1 MNIGF
6 IGLGTMGS
14 RMATNLLKQ
23 GHTLVIH
30 DMSKANAQP
39 LIAQGAQWADTP
51 SSLGSQVELVFLSL
65 PGPAQVQEVLTG
77 LQGLT
82 AGLRAGSAVFDF
94 STNSPRVIRELH
106 AELAKKQL
114 FFLDAPVSGGPTGAA
129 SGKLVIWTS
138 GDEPTFNK
146 YSPVLSCMSDDVQF
160 LGTVGAAS
168 VAKLVHNCMGY
179 MFNSAIAEVFSMGV
193 KAGVEAP
200 TLFKALRSGAMGR
213 RRTFDGLPTHFLS
226 GAYDPAKFSLKLAHK
241 DVSLANELGRE
252 VELEMQFAKLTLAQ
266 MTEALDRGWGDKDSR
281 IAMLLAQ
288 EQAGVDVRCDPETLK
303 DILGR

>member
-6 IGLGTMGS
+6 IGLGMMGS
-14 RMATNLLKQ
+14 RMATNLIKH
-23 GHTLVIH
+23 GHTLILH
-30 DMSKANAQP
+30 DMNKTNAQP
-39 LIAQGAQWADTP
+39 LLAQGAQWAETP
-51 SSLGSQVELVFLSL
+51 SLLGAQVDLVFLSL
-65 PGPAQVQEVLTG
+65 PGPAQVQDVLTG
-77 LQGLT
+77 LNGLT
-82 AGLRAGSAVFDF
+82 TGLRAGSAVFDF
-94 STNSPRVIRELH
+94 STNAPRVIRELH
-106 AELAKKQL
+106 TELAKKQL

-138 GDEPTFNK
+138 GDELTFNK
-146 YSPVLSCMSDDVQF
+146 YAPVLSCMSDDVQF
-160 LGTVGAAS
+160 LGAVGAAS

-200 TLFKALRSGAMGR
+200 TLFKALRSGAVGR

-226 GAYDPAKFSLKLAHK
+226 GAYEPAKFSLKLAHK
-241 DVSLANELGRE
+241 DVTLANELGRE
-252 VELEMQFAKLTLAQ
+252 VDLDMHFAKLTLAQ

-288 EQAGVDVRCDPETLK
+288 EQAGVDVRCDPDTLK
-303 DILGR
+303 EILGR

>member
-1 MNIGF
+1 MKIGF

-14 RMATNLLKQ
+14 RMAANLIKH
-23 GHTLVIH
+23 GHSLIIN
-30 DMSKANAQP
+30 DMLRANAQP
-39 LIAQGAQWADTP
+39 LIALGAQWAATP
-51 SSLGSQVELVFLSL
+51 AALGSEVDVVFLSL
-65 PGPAQVQEVLTG
+65 PGPPQVHEVLTG
-77 LQGLT
+77 ENGLN
-82 AGLRAGSAVFDF
+82 ASLRAGSAVFDF
-94 STNSPRVIRELH
+94 STNAPRVIRELH
-106 AELAKKQL
+106 AELAKNEL
-114 FFLDAPVSGGPTGAA
+114 IFLDAPVSGGPTGAA

-138 GDEPTFNK
+138 GDEVTFKK
-146 YSPVLSCMSDDVQF
+146 YAPVLSCMSDDVQF
-160 LGTVGAAS
+160 LGAVGAAS

-226 GAYDPAKFSLKLAHK
+226 GAYEPAKFSLKLAHK
-241 DVSLANELGRE
+241 DVTLANELGRE
-252 VELEMQFAKLTLAQ
+252 VDLDMQFATLTLAQ

-288 EQAGVDVRCDPETLK
+288 EQAGVDVRCDPDTLK
-303 DILGR
+303 DILSR

>member
-23 GHTLVIH
+23 GHTLIIH
-30 DMSKANAQP
+30 DMSKANAEP
-39 LIAQGAQWADTP
+39 LLAQGAQWAQTP
-51 SSLGSQVELVFLSL
+51 SSLGAQVELVFLSL

-94 STNSPRVIRELH
+94 STNAPRVIRELH

-114 FFLDAPVSGGPTGAA
+114 FFLDAPVSGGPAGAA

-138 GDEPTFNK
+138 GDETTFNK

-160 LGTVGAAS
+160 LGAVGAAS

-200 TLFKALRSGAMGR
+200 TLFKALRSGAVGR

-226 GAYDPAKFSLKLAHK
+226 GAYEPAKFSLKLAHK
-241 DVSLANELGRE
+241 DVTLANELGRE
-252 VELEMQFAKLTLAQ
+252 VDLDMHFAKLTLAQ

-288 EQAGVDVRCDPETLK
+288 EEAGVDVRCDPDTLK
-303 DILGR
+303 EILGR

>member
-1 MNIGF
+1 MKIGF

-14 RMATNLLKQ
+14 RMAANLIKH
-23 GHTLVIH
+23 GHSLIIN
-30 DMSKANAQP
+30 DMLRANAQP
-39 LIAQGAQWADTP
+39 LIALGAQWAATP
-51 SSLGSQVELVFLSL
+51 AALGSEVDVVFLSL
-65 PGPAQVQEVLTG
+65 PGPPQVHEVLTG
-77 LQGLT
+77 ENGLN
-82 AGLRAGSAVFDF
+82 ASLRAGSAVFDF
-94 STNSPRVIRELH
+94 STNAPRVIRELH
-106 AELAKKQL
+106 AELAKNEL
-114 FFLDAPVSGGPTGAA
+114 IFLDAPVSGGPTGAA

-138 GDEPTFNK
+138 GDEATFKK
-146 YSPVLSCMSDDVQF
+146 YAPVLSCMSDDVQF
-160 LGTVGAAS
+160 LGAVGAAS

-226 GAYDPAKFSLKLAHK
+226 GAYEPAKFSLKLAHK
-241 DVSLANELGRE
+241 DVTLANELGRE
-252 VELEMQFAKLTLAQ
+252 VDLDMQFATLTLAQ

-288 EQAGVDVRCDPETLK
+288 EQAGVDVRCDPDTLK
-303 DILGR
+303 DILSR

>member
-1 MNIGF
+1 MKIGF

-14 RMATNLLKQ
+14 RMALNLNKS
-23 GHTLVIH
+23 GHTLIVH
-30 DMSKANAQP
+30 DMLAANAQP
-39 LIAQGAQWADTP
+39 LIAQGAVWADTP
-51 SSLGSQVELVFLSL
+51 ELLAAQVDVVFLSL

-77 LQGLT
+77 PHGL
-82 AGLRAGSAVFDF
+82 AQGLRAGSAVFDF
-94 STNSPRVIRELH
+94 STNAPRVIRQLH
-106 AELAKKQL
+106 DALAKKEI

-138 GDEPTFNK
+138 GDEQIFK
-146 YSPVLSCMSDDVQF
+146 QYASVLACMSDDVQY
-160 LGTVGAAS
+160 LGAIGAAS

-179 MFNSAIAEVFSMGV
+179 MFNAAIAEVFSMGV

-226 GAYDPAKFSLKLAHK
+226 GDYDPAKFSLKLAHK
-241 DVSLANELGRE
+241 DVTLANELGRE
-252 VELEMQFAKLTLAQ
+252 VDVDMQFARFTLAQ
-266 MTEALDRGWGDKDSR
+266 MTEAMERGWSDKDSR

-288 EQAGVDVRCDPETLK
+288 EKAGVDVRCDPEVLK
-303 DILGR
+303 DILRR

>member
-1 MNIGF
+1 
-6 IGLGTMGS
+6 
-14 RMATNLLKQ
+14 MAANLMKH
-23 GHTLVIH
+23 GHTLIIH

-39 LIAQGAQWADTP
+39 LLAQGAQWADTP
-51 SSLGSQVELVFLSL
+51 SSLGAQVDLVFLSL

-77 LQGLT
+77 VQGLT
-82 AGLRAGSAVFDF
+82 AALRAGSAVFDF
-94 STNSPRVIRELH
+94 STNAPRVIRELH

-114 FFLDAPVSGGPTGAA
+114 IFLDAPVSGGPTGAA

-146 YSPVLSCMSDDVQF
+146 FSSVLSCMSDDVQY
-160 LGTVGAAS
+160 LGAVGAAS

-179 MFNSAIAEVFSMGV
+179 MFNAAIAEVFSMGV

-241 DVSLANELGRE
+241 DVTLANELGRE

-288 EQAGVDVRCDPETLK
+288 EQAGVDVRCDPDTLK
-303 DILGR
+303 DILSR

>member
-1 MNIGF
+1 MKIGF

-14 RMATNLLKQ
+14 RMATNLIKH
-23 GHTLVIH
+23 GHSLIIN
-30 DMSKANAQP
+30 DMLLANAQP
-39 LIAQGAQWADTP
+39 LIALGAHWAATP
-51 SSLGSQVELVFLSL
+51 AALGSQVDVVFLSL
-65 PGPAQVQEVLTG
+65 PGPPQVQEVLTG
-77 LQGLT
+77 ANGLNT
-82 AGLRAGSAVFDF
+82 SLHAGSAVFDF
-94 STNSPRVIRELH
+94 STNAPRVIRELH
-106 AELAKKQL
+106 AELAKKEL
-114 FFLDAPVSGGPTGAA
+114 TFLDAPVSGGPTGAA

-138 GDEPTFNK
+138 GDEATFKK
-146 YSPVLSCMSDDVQF
+146 YAPVLSCMSDDVQF
-160 LGTVGAAS
+160 LGAVGAAS

-226 GAYDPAKFSLKLAHK
+226 GAYEPAKFSLKLAHK
-241 DVSLANELGRE
+241 DVTLANELGRE
-252 VELEMQFAKLTLAQ
+252 VDLEMQFAKLTLAQ

-288 EQAGVDVRCDPETLK
+288 EQAGVDVRCDPDVLK
-303 DILGR
+303 DLLSR

>member
-14 RMATNLLKQ
+14 RMAANLMKH
-23 GHTLVIH
+23 GHTLIIH

-39 LIAQGAQWADTP
+39 LLAQGAQWADTP
-51 SSLGSQVELVFLSL
+51 SSLGAQVDLAFLSL

-77 LQGLT
+77 VQGLT

-94 STNSPRVIRELH
+94 STNAPRVIRELH
-106 AELAKKQL
+106 AELAKKEL

-146 YSPVLSCMSDDVQF
+146 FSSVLSCMSDDVQY
-160 LGTVGAAS
+160 LGAVGAAS

-179 MFNSAIAEVFSMGV
+179 MFNAAIAEVFSMGV

-226 GAYDPAKFSLKLAHK
+226 GAYDPAKFSLRLAHK
-241 DVSLANELGRE
+241 DVTLANELGRE

-288 EQAGVDVRCDPETLK
+288 EQAGVDVRCDPDTLK
-303 DILGR
+303 DILGH

>member
-39 LIAQGAQWADTP
+39 LLAQGAQWADTP
-51 SSLGSQVELVFLSL
+51 SSLGAQVELVFLSL

-94 STNSPRVIRELH
+94 STNAPRVIRELH

-138 GDEPTFNK
+138 GDETTFNK

-160 LGTVGAAS
+160 LGAVGAAS
-168 VAKLVHNCMGY
+168 IAKLVHNCMGY

-241 DVSLANELGRE
+241 DVTLANELGRE

-303 DILGR
+303 DILSQ

>member
-39 LIAQGAQWADTP
+39 LLAQGAQWADTP
-51 SSLGSQVELVFLSL
+51 SSLGAQVELVFLSL
-65 PGPAQVQEVLTG
+65 PGPTQVQEVLTG

-94 STNSPRVIRELH
+94 STNAPSVIRELH

-138 GDEPTFNK
+138 GDETTFNK
-146 YSPVLSCMSDDVQF
+146 YSPVLSYMSDDVQF
-160 LGTVGAAS
+160 LGAVGAAS
-168 VAKLVHNCMGY
+168 IAKLVHNCMGY

-241 DVSLANELGRE
+241 DVTLANELGRE

-303 DILGR
+303 DILGH

>member
-82 AGLRAGSAVFDF
+82 AGLSTGSAVFDF

-138 GDEPTFNK
+138 GDETTFNK

-160 LGTVGAAS
+160 LGAVGAAS

-241 DVSLANELGRE
+241 DVTLANELGRE

-303 DILGR
+303 DILGH

>member
-1 MNIGF
+1 MKIGF

-14 RMATNLLKQ
+14 RMALNLTKS
-23 GHTLVIH
+23 GHTLVVN
-30 DMSKANAQP
+30 DTLAANAQP
-39 LIAQGAQWADTP
+39 LIALGAVWADTP
-51 SSLGSQVELVFLSL
+51 QSLAAQVDLVFLSL

-77 LQGLT
+77 THGLIN
-82 AGLRAGSAVFDF
+82 GLRPGSAVFDF
-94 STNSPRVIRELH
+94 STTAPRVIRQLPE
-106 AELAKKQL
+106 ALAQKEM

-138 GDEPTFNK
+138 GDEQVFK
-146 YSPVLSCMSDDVQF
+146 QYASVLACMSDDVQY
-160 LGTVGAAS
+160 LGAIGAAS

-179 MFNSAIAEVFSMGV
+179 MFNAAIAEVFSMGV

-226 GAYDPAKFSLKLAHK
+226 GDYDPAKFSLKLAHK
-241 DVSLANELGRE
+241 DVTLANELGRE
-252 VELEMQFAKLTLAQ
+252 VDVDMQFARFTLAQ
-266 MTEALDRGWGDKDSR
+266 MTEAMERGWSDKDSR

-288 EQAGVDVRCDPETLK
+288 EKAGVDVRCDPEVLK
-303 DILGR
+303 DILRH

>member
-1 MNIGF
+1 MKIGF

-14 RMATNLLKQ
+14 RMATNLIKH
-23 GHTLVIH
+23 GHTLIIQ
-30 DMSKANAQP
+30 DMLKANAQP
-39 LIAQGAQWADTP
+39 LIAQGAQWAETP
-51 SSLGSQVELVFLSL
+51 AALGAQVDLVFLSL

-77 LQGLT
+77 LNGLT
-82 AGLRAGSAVFDF
+82 TGLRAGSAVFDF
-94 STNSPRVIRELH
+94 STNAPRVIRELH
-106 AELAKKQL
+106 AELSKKEL
-114 FFLDAPVSGGPTGAA
+114 MFLDAPVSGGPTGAA

-146 YSPVLSCMSDDVQF
+146 YAPVLSCMSDDVQF
-160 LGTVGAAS
+160 LGAVGAAS

-226 GAYDPAKFSLKLAHK
+226 GAYEPAKFSLKLAHK
-241 DVSLANELGRE
+241 DVTLANELGQD
-252 VELEMQFAKLTLAQ
+252 VDLDMQFAKLTLAQ
-266 MTEALDRGWGDKDSR
+266 MTEALNRGWGEKDSR

-288 EQAGVDVRCDPETLK
+288 EQAGVDVRCDPDILK
-303 DILGR
+303 DILSR

>member
-1 MNIGF
+1 MKIGF

-14 RMATNLLKQ
+14 RMAANLIKH
-23 GHTLVIH
+23 GHSLIIN
-30 DMSKANAQP
+30 DMLHASAQP
-39 LIAQGAQWADTP
+39 LIALGAKWAATP
-51 SSLGSQVELVFLSL
+51 AALGSQVDVVFLSL
-65 PGPAQVQEVLTG
+65 PGPPQVQEVLTG
-77 LQGLT
+77 PNGLS
-82 AGLRAGSAVFDF
+82 ASLRAGSAVFDF
-94 STNSPRVIRELH
+94 STNAPRVIRELH
-106 AELAKKQL
+106 AELAKKEL
-114 FFLDAPVSGGPTGAA
+114 IFLDAPVSGGPTGAA

-138 GDEPTFNK
+138 GDEATFK
-146 YSPVLSCMSDDVQF
+146 TYAPVLSCMSDDVQF
-160 LGTVGAAS
+160 LGAVGAAS

-226 GAYDPAKFSLKLAHK
+226 GAYEPAKFSLKLAHK
-241 DVSLANELGRE
+241 DVTLANELGRE
-252 VELEMQFAKLTLAQ
+252 VDLDMQFAKMTLAQ

-288 EQAGVDVRCDPETLK
+288 EQADVDVRCDPDTLK
-303 DILGR
+303 DILSR

>member
-14 RMATNLLKQ
+14 RMATNLIKQ
-23 GHTLVIH
+23 GHTLIIH
-30 DMSKANAQP
+30 DLSKANAQP

-82 AGLRAGSAVFDF
+82 ASLSTGSAVFDF

-106 AELAKKQL
+106 AELAKTQL

-160 LGTVGAAS
+160 LGAVGAAS

-241 DVSLANELGRE
+241 DVTLANELGRE

>member
-1 MNIGF
+1 LIGP
-6 IGLGTMGS
+6 
-14 RMATNLLKQ
+14 N
-23 GHTLVIH
+23 
-30 DMSKANAQP
+30 
-39 LIAQGAQWADTP
+39 
-51 SSLGSQVELVFLSL
+51 
-65 PGPAQVQEVLTG
+65 
-77 LQGLT
+77 GLT

-94 STNSPRVIRELH
+94 STNAPRVIRELH
-106 AELAKKQL
+106 AELSKKEL

-138 GDEPTFNK
+138 GDELTFNK
-146 YSPVLSCMSDDVQF
+146 YAPVLSCMSDDVQF
-160 LGTVGAAS
+160 LGVVGAAS

-226 GAYDPAKFSLKLAHK
+226 GAYEPAKFSLKLAHK
-241 DVSLANELGRE
+241 DVTLANELGRE
-252 VELEMQFAKLTLAQ
+252 VDLDMQFAKLTLAQ

-281 IAMLLAQ
+281 IAMLLPQ
-288 EQAGVDVRCDPETLK
+288 EQAGVDVRCDPDTLK
-303 DILGR
+303 DILSHSR

>member
-1 MNIGF
+1 
-6 IGLGTMGS
+6 
-14 RMATNLLKQ
+14 
-23 GHTLVIH
+23 
-30 DMSKANAQP
+30 
-39 LIAQGAQWADTP
+39 
-51 SSLGSQVELVFLSL
+51 
-65 PGPAQVQEVLTG
+65 
-77 LQGLT
+77 
-82 AGLRAGSAVFDF
+82 VFDF
-94 STNSPRVIRELH
+94 STNAPRVIRELQ
-106 AELAKKQL
+106 AELSKKEL

-146 YSPVLSCMSDDVQF
+146 YAPVLSCMSDDVQF

-226 GAYDPAKFSLKLAHK
+226 GAYEPAKFSLKLAHK
-241 DVSLANELGRE
+241 DVTLANELGRE
-252 VELEMQFAKLTLAQ
+252 VDLEMQFAKLTLAQ
-266 MTEALDRGWGDKDSR
+266 MTEALDRGWADKDSR

-288 EQAGVDVRCDPETLK
+288 EQAGVDVRCDPDILK
-303 DILGR
+303 DILSR

>member
-14 RMATNLLKQ
+14 RMAANLMKH
-23 GHTLVIH
+23 GHTLIIH

-39 LIAQGAQWADTP
+39 LLAQGAQWADTP
-51 SSLGSQVELVFLSL
+51 SSLGAQVDLVFLSL

-77 LQGLT
+77 VQGLT
-82 AGLRAGSAVFDF
+82 AALRAGSAVFDF
-94 STNSPRVIRELH
+94 STNAPRVIRELH

-114 FFLDAPVSGGPTGAA
+114 IFLDAPVSGGPTGAA

-146 YSPVLSCMSDDVQF
+146 FSSVLSCMSDDVQY
-160 LGTVGAAS
+160 LGAVGAAS

-179 MFNSAIAEVFSMGV
+179 MFNAAIAEVFSMGV

-241 DVSLANELGRE
+241 DVTLANELGRE

-288 EQAGVDVRCDPETLK
+288 EQAGVDVRCDPDTLK
-303 DILGR
+303 DILSR

>member
-82 AGLRAGSAVFDF
+82 AGLSTGSAVFDF

-160 LGTVGAAS
+160 LGAVGAAS

-241 DVSLANELGRE
+241 DVTLANELGRE

-303 DILGR
+303 DILDR

>member
-1 MNIGF
+1 MKIGF

-14 RMATNLLKQ
+14 RMATNLIKH
-23 GHTLVIH
+23 GHTLVVN
-30 DMSKANAQP
+30 DMLKANAHS

-51 SSLGSQVELVFLSL
+51 TALGSQVDVVFLSL
-65 PGPAQVQEVLTG
+65 PGPPQVQEVLTG
-77 LQGLT
+77 HDGLT

-94 STNSPRVIRELH
+94 STNAPRVIRKLH
-106 AELAKKQL
+106 AELSKKEL

-138 GDEPTFNK
+138 GDEPTFKK
-146 YSPVLSCMSDDVQF
+146 YASVLSCMSDDVQF
-160 LGTVGAAS
+160 LGAVGAAS

-179 MFNSAIAEVFSMGV
+179 MFNAAIAEVFSMGV

-241 DVSLANELGRE
+241 DVTLANELGRE
-252 VELEMQFAKLTLAQ
+252 VELDMQFAKLTLAQ
-266 MTEALDRGWGDKDSR
+266 MTEALDRGWSDKDSR

-288 EQAGVDVRCDPETLK
+288 EEAGVDVRCDPEVLK
-303 DILGR
+303 ELLSR

>member
-1 MNIGF
+1 MKIGF

-14 RMATNLLKQ
+14 RMATNLIKP
-23 GHTLVIH
+23 GHPLVVN
-30 DMSKANAQP
+30 DMLKANAHS

-51 SSLGSQVELVFLSL
+51 TALGSQVDVVFLSL
-65 PGPAQVQEVLTG
+65 PGPPQVQEVLTG
-77 LQGLT
+77 HDGLT

-94 STNSPRVIRELH
+94 STNAPRVIRKLH
-106 AELAKKQL
+106 AELSKKEL

-138 GDEPTFNK
+138 GDEPTFKK
-146 YSPVLSCMSDDVQF
+146 YASVLSCMSDDVQF
-160 LGTVGAAS
+160 LGAVGAAS

-179 MFNSAIAEVFSMGV
+179 MFNAAIAEVFSMGV

-241 DVSLANELGRE
+241 DVTLANELGRE
-252 VELEMQFAKLTLAQ
+252 VELDMQFAKLTLAQ
-266 MTEALDRGWGDKDSR
+266 MTEALDRGWSDKDSR

-288 EQAGVDVRCDPETLK
+288 EEAGVDVRCDPEVLK
-303 DILGR
+303 EILSR